1 MGRHL
6 TIHST
11 NYLFYSVVRNL
22 CLCNFLSL
30 NIRVIAFFFK
40 LTSSNLNIM
49 FVTLLTVNN
58 ITFEFIFSKQIFCIF
73 DQFWLLYSS
82 VERRSISLI
91 DKNSFQFTCCLLKPD
106 MKIMVML
113 ILFLLYFF
121 VLFNRS
127 NDSCLLCCGAVR
139 SRDSGR

>member
-6 TIHST
+6 SIHSTT

-40 LTSSNLNIM
+40 LTSSNLKLM

-58 ITFEFIFSKQIFCIF
+58 IKFGFIFSKQIFCIF
-73 DQFWLLYSS
+73 DKFWLLYLS
-82 VERRSISLI
+82 VERRSVSLI
-91 DKNSFQFTCCLLKPD
+91 DKNSFQFTCLLLKPYED
-106 MKIMVML
+106 NVDIVSSL
-113 ILFLLYFF
+113 LFCTLQQ
-121 VLFNRS
+121 V
-127 NDSCLLCCGAVR
+127 
-139 SRDSGR
+139 